1 MLAHEIMHYFKKKE
15 NLGYMAVKLDMEKA
29 YDRLERDFIR
39 AIISKLGFHS
49 KWIGWV
55 MECIFTVSYSLLIN
69 DNS

>member
-1 MLAHEIMHYFKKKE
+1 MLAHEIMHYFKKKKE
-15 NLGYMAVKLDMEKA
+15 NLGYMAVDMEKA

-55 MECIFTVSYSLLIN
+55 MECISTVSYSLLIN